1 MQGWRK
7 LMEDTQISDINIGPL
22 KDTYIFGVFDGHGG
36 TEVAKFVEHH
46 FTEEFLKNE
55 NYSKKD
61 IKKALEENYQK
72 MDELMLEK
80 EGNEELFS
88 EYLKSQKEI
97 SKLRENNYYPK
108 KIKLLSHEPVNPKEK
123 KDAIISMFTG
133 STANVLVIQDKK
145 LYFSNAGDS
154 RSIICKKGQPIA
166 MSIEHKPSISEEAKR
181 IEKTGAWIKD
191 GRIFGNLNISRGL
204 GDLEY
209 KKDKKLKPEEQVLIS
224 LPDVKIENLG
234 EDIDFI
240 VLASD
245 GVWECKN
252 NQEICDF
259 FTEKFKKEPNEKI
272 SKFIEELFD
281 EIFAPNVYNETG
293 TGCDNMSCI
302 VIKIKKKDEK

>member
-7 LMEDTQISDINIGPL
+7 RMEDTQISDINIGPS
-22 KDTYIFGVFDGHGG
+22 KDTYIFGVFDGHEG
-36 TEVAKFVEHH
+36 TEVSKFVEHH

-55 NYSKKD
+55 NYLKKD

-72 MDELMLEK
+72 MDELMYKK

-88 EYLKSQKEI
+88 EYLKSKKEMSNLI
-97 SKLRENNYYPK
+97 EK
-108 KIKLLSHEPVNPKEK
+108 KYCPEKPYLLTDRPPDKKEE
-123 KDAIISMFTG
+123 KDAILSMFTG
-133 STANVLVIQDKK
+133 CTANVLVIQDKK

-154 RSIICKKGQPIA
+154 RSVICKKGQAIA
-166 MSIEHKPSISEEAKR
+166 MSIEHKPSIPEEAKR
-181 IEKTGAWIKD
+181 IEKSGAWIVD

-224 LPDVKIENLG
+224 LPDVKIENLV

-245 GVWECKN
+245 GVWECKT

-259 FTEKFKKEPNEKI
+259 FTEKFKKEPNGKI

-293 TGCDNMSCI
+293 AGCDNMSCI
-302 VIKIKKKDEK
+302 VIKIKKKERN